1 MTFVVQYLKQIKR
14 SDLSVACEIWKH
26 ETAGRF
32 CWDRICCN
40 IDNGNRNCW
49 CAWGMFHLIPYI
61 FVDLVRPTPS
71 QRMNEK
77 KSYFMRPW
85 SPNHDLDQWR
95 RIKWNLSLASI
106 CFAKSELRL
115 LRWSQS
121 KHLNT
126 LSPVSVISLTIFD
139 CTMAENKTSTR
150 NSTPANHSPIHIIL

>member
-32 CWDRICCN
+32 YWDRICCN

-49 CAWGMFHLIPYI
+49 CARGMFHLIPYI

-77 KSYFMRPW
+77 SLISW

-139 CTMAENKTSTR
+139 CTMAENKTQ
-150 NSTPANHSPIHIIL
+150 

>member
-61 FVDLVRPTPS
+61 FVDPVRPTPS
-71 QRMNEK
+71 QRKNK
-77 KSYFMRPW
+77 KGLFHGLQTILDW
-85 SPNHDLDQWR
+85 DLDHWR

-139 CTMAENKTSTR
+139 CTMAENKTEW
-150 NSTPANHSPIHIIL
+150 HSDTVMWPDFN